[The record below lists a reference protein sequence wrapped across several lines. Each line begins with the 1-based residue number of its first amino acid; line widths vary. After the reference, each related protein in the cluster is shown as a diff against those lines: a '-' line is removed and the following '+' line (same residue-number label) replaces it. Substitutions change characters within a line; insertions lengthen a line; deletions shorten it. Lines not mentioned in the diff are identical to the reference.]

1 MNAFLPLDVFDA
13 MHELLFLYRSRLRR
27 SMETVHPDLTF
38 NEMRVLMHVGRQPGI
53 TQRDLVEHSHA
64 DKAQMARLLA
74 QLQER
79 DWLTRNAS
87 KEDRRVRCL
96 HLSESGRQLF
106 GRLRNLQE
114 QVADELLQGCEPS
127 LQTRLLP
134 LLQQARD
141 IAQENA
147 DSPGRS
153 CASRPFASG

>member
-27 SMETVHPDLTF
+27 SMEAVHPELTF
-38 NEMRVLMHVGRQPGI
+38 NEMRVLMRVGRQPGM

-79 DWLTRNAS
+79 NWLTRNTS
-87 KEDRRVRCL
+87 TEDRRVRCL
-96 HLSESGRQLF
+96 HLSESGKQLF
-106 GRLRNLQE
+106 GQLRSLQE
-114 QVADELLQGCEPS
+114 QVATELLQGCEPS

-147 DSPGRS
+147 DSPGRP
-153 CASRPFASG
+153 CASRTCASG